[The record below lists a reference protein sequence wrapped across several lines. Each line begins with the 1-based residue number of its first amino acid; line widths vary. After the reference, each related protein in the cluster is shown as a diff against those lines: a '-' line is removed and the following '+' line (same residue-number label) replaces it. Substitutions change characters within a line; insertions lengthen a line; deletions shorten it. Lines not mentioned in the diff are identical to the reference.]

1 MAKLQTYKFVNPG
14 IAASASPVATAARQ
28 QTLAFNRLGTTVS
41 SIGSV
46 VKDIEQVSILN
57 NKADQKELI
66 AERRRKRKERDAA
79 AEQAA
84 ELKDIEK
91 KKLKPD
97 NKLKK
102 VAKGSLS
109 WIEKFLAPIGNFL
122 LSLYKFAI
130 TTEVLK
136 WISDEEN
143 IKKLEEFLCK
153 ADFVFSTIFGWAK
166 GFTENVLNGFSDLTA
181 EDSTFIERIKG
192 LGEMMLGITA
202 LKYLMNPFSLIGDI
216 LNLLGRREQAQ
227 KLKDKADRARNQ
239 QRNQRSGRPQLGSG
253 QTTSL
258 GSRPAGF
265 VPRSDAAGNQV
276 AGRGQQYR
284 NNLSRVGQGATTQ
297 PLKPSRLRGFTAN
310 LQTGTANV
318 PLPAGA
324 QRGLYGGV
332 QKAGKA
338 FAGAK
343 NFFRGLRIPIIG
355 PILMGI
361 GSYMETGKV
370 DQALFVAGGAAIG
383 GALGTLIP
391 IPVLGT
397 LLGET
402 IGGYIGDLMYV
413 LLKGGGPGA
422 LGQKLRQ
429 DIQKV
434 LSVGKTVTDWIGSGL
449 SRFFEGVPKYNIFG
463 KKVPDPFWMLNPANL
478 FEKAGIFSKAFF
490 SRDPMNE
497 TPEQKALRIKQQEKE
512 RKELERQLEQ
522 QYDRSNQIDQSLI
535 DSVDLYRNGGYLQE
549 MFLGGLWKKVKKVGS
564 SIWKGVTKIASNPI
578 VSTVASF
585 IPGANIVV
593 PAINAINAVSSG
605 NYLGAVMSGLGAVGG
620 FASIGSTAQSMVNTP
635 DWLINLRMS
644 GFGQGVSNLYNQG
657 AKFFGGINTYLDNNP
672 WIGNV
677 AGNLMRGNIGGAIT
691 TGLNQLD
698 PRFGNIAGS
707 LFAGDYRG
715 AIGSGLG
722 MIDPRFSGIAN
733 DIFAGNFGGAV
744 SGGLSMF
751 DPQLGGIASNIF
763 GGNFMEAGL
772 SGIGM
777 INPNLEAAARSFI
790 SDPVATIGSIAEQ
803 KGLGGL
809 YKGIL
814 DVAGGDYKGAMRT
827 LGAEIGV
834 DPKFLGAAEK
844 ISDKVFSEKGL
855 SAEFVMNEVAE
866 FVPIP
871 MIVEKL
877 VPLPTA
883 VPLNNE
889 EQAYTAVSTSLTSR
903 MR

>member
-41 SIGSV
+41 SIGGI

-66 AERRRKRKERDAA
+66 AERRRKRRERDAA
-79 AEQAA
+79 AEEAA
-84 ELKDIEK
+84 ELKKVEK

-102 VAKGSLS
+102 IAKGSLS
-109 WIEKFLAPIGNFL
+109 WIEKFLAPIGQFL
-122 LSLYKFAI
+122 LYLGKIAI
-130 TTEVLK
+130 TSEVLK
-136 WISDEEN
+136 WVSDEKNVE
-143 IKKLEEFLCK
+143 KLKVFLEK
-153 ADFVFSTIFGWAK
+153 ADFVFRKIFGWVK
-166 GFTENVLNGFSDLTA
+166 GFTENILNGFSDLTA
-181 EDSTFIERIKG
+181 KDSTFVERIKG

-239 QRNQRSGRPQLGSG
+239 RSGRPQLGSG

-284 NNLSRVGQGATTQ
+284 NNLGRVGQGATTQ

-402 IGGYIGDLMYV
+402 IGGYIGDLMYI
-413 LLKGGGPGA
+413 LLKGGGPEA

-463 KKVPDPFWMLNPANL
+463 KKVPDPFWMLNPVNL

-522 QYDRSNQIDQSLI
+522 QYDRADQIDQSLI

-549 MFLGGLWKKVKKVGS
+549 MFLGGLWKKVKKIGS
-564 SIWKGVTKIASNPI
+564 SIWKGVTSIASNPI
-578 VSTVASF
+578 VATVASF

-605 NYLGAVMSGLGAVGG
+605 DYLGAVMSGLGAVGG
-620 FASIGSTAQSMVNTP
+620 FASINTVNAINNPT
-635 DWLINLRMS
+635 WLNNIRFS
-644 GFGQGVSNLYNQG
+644 GFGQGVANLYNQG
-657 AKFFGGINTYLDNNP
+657 AQFFGGINTYLNNNP

-677 AGNLMRGNIGGAIT
+677 AGNLVRGNIGGAIT

-733 DIFAGNFGGAV
+733 DIFAGNFGDAV
-744 SGGLSMF
+744 SSGLSMF

-777 INPNLEAAARSFI
+777 INPNLEAAARSFL

-866 FVPIP
+866 FIPIP

-889 EQAYTAVSTSLTSR
+889 EQTYTAVSTSLTSR

>member
-1 MAKLQTYKFVNPG
+1 
-14 IAASASPVATAARQ
+14 
-28 QTLAFNRLGTTVS
+28 
-41 SIGSV
+41 
-46 VKDIEQVSILN
+46 
-57 NKADQKELI
+57 
-66 AERRRKRKERDAA
+66 
-79 AEQAA
+79 
-84 ELKDIEK
+84 
-91 KKLKPD
+91 
-97 NKLKK
+97 
-102 VAKGSLS
+102 
-109 WIEKFLAPIGNFL
+109 
-122 LSLYKFAI
+122 
-130 TTEVLK
+130 
-136 WISDEEN
+136 
-143 IKKLEEFLCK
+143 
-153 ADFVFSTIFGWAK
+153 
-166 GFTENVLNGFSDLTA
+166 
-181 EDSTFIERIKG
+181 
-192 LGEMMLGITA
+192 
-202 LKYLMNPFSLIGDI
+202 
-216 LNLLGRREQAQ
+216 
-227 KLKDKADRARNQ
+227 
-239 QRNQRSGRPQLGSG
+239 
-253 QTTSL
+253 
-258 GSRPAGF
+258 
-265 VPRSDAAGNQV
+265 
-276 AGRGQQYR
+276 
-284 NNLSRVGQGATTQ
+284 
-297 PLKPSRLRGFTAN
+297 
-310 LQTGTANV
+310 
-318 PLPAGA
+318 
-324 QRGLYGGV
+324 
-332 QKAGKA
+332 
-338 FAGAK
+338 
-343 NFFRGLRIPIIG
+343 
-355 PILMGI
+355 
-361 GSYMETGKV
+361 
-370 DQALFVAGGAAIG
+370 
-383 GALGTLIP
+383 
-391 IPVLGT
+391 
-397 LLGET
+397 
-402 IGGYIGDLMYV
+402 
-413 LLKGGGPGA
+413 
-422 LGQKLRQ
+422 
-429 DIQKV
+429 
-434 LSVGKTVTDWIGSGL
+434 
-449 SRFFEGVPKYNIFG
+449 
-463 KKVPDPFWMLNPANL
+463 
-478 FEKAGIFSKAFF
+478 
-490 SRDPMNE
+490 MNE

-578 VSTVASF
+578 VATVANF

-814 DVAGGDYKGAMRT
+814 GVASGDYKGAMRT

>member
-1 MAKLQTYKFVNPG
+1 
-14 IAASASPVATAARQ
+14 
-28 QTLAFNRLGTTVS
+28 
-41 SIGSV
+41 
-46 VKDIEQVSILN
+46 
-57 NKADQKELI
+57 
-66 AERRRKRKERDAA
+66 
-79 AEQAA
+79 
-84 ELKDIEK
+84 
-91 KKLKPD
+91 
-97 NKLKK
+97 
-102 VAKGSLS
+102 
-109 WIEKFLAPIGNFL
+109 
-122 LSLYKFAI
+122 
-130 TTEVLK
+130 
-136 WISDEEN
+136 
-143 IKKLEEFLCK
+143 
-153 ADFVFSTIFGWAK
+153 
-166 GFTENVLNGFSDLTA
+166 
-181 EDSTFIERIKG
+181 
-192 LGEMMLGITA
+192 MLGITA

-284 NNLSRVGQGATTQ
+284 TNLGRVGQGATTQ
-297 PLKPSRLRGFTAN
+297 PRRPSRLAGFKAN

-383 GALGTLIP
+383 GALGALIP

-413 LLKGGGPGA
+413 LLRGGGPGA
-422 LGQKLRQ
+422 LGQKLKQ

-497 TPEQKALRIKQQEKE
+497 TPEQKALRVKQQEKE
-512 RKELERQLEQ
+512 REELERKLAE
-522 QYDRSNQIDQSLI
+522 QYDRADQNQIDQSLI

-549 MFLGGLWKKVKKVGS
+549 MFLGGLWKKVKKIGS
-564 SIWKGVTKIASNPI
+564 SIWKGVTKVASNPI
-578 VSTVASF
+578 VATVASF

-593 PAINAINAVSSG
+593 PAINAINAASSG
-605 NYLGAVMSGLGAVGG
+605 DIMGAVMSGLGAVGG
-620 FASIGSTAQSMVNTP
+620 FANINTVNAINNP
-635 DWLINLRMS
+635 AWLNNIRFS
-644 GFGQGVSNLYNQG
+644 GFGQSVAGLYHQG
-657 AKFFGGINTYLDNNP
+657 AQFFGNINNFMNNNP
-672 WIGNV
+672 WIGDV
-677 AGNLMRGNIGGAIT
+677 AGNLIKGNIGGAVT
-691 TGLNQLD
+691 SGLSYID
-698 PRFGNIAGS
+698 PRFSNIAGS
-707 LFAGDYRG
+707 LFQGDFKG
-715 AIGSGLG
+715 AITGGLG
-722 MIDPRFSGIAN
+722 MLDPRLEGIA
-733 DIFAGNFGGAV
+733 GNVFGG
-744 SGGLSMF
+744 
-751 DPQLGGIASNIF
+751 D
-763 GGNFMEAGL
+763 FMGAATSAL
-772 SGIGM
+772 NM
-777 INPNLEAAARSFI
+777 INPTLGNLASSFLT
-790 SDPVATIGSIAEQ
+790 DPVATIGGLAEQ
-803 KGLGGL
+803 NGLGGL
-809 YKGIL
+809 YKGIMG
-814 DVAGGDYKGAMRT
+814 VAGGDYKTAMRE

-834 DPKFLGAAEK
+834 DPKYLGAAEK
-844 ISDKVFSEKGL
+844 ITDKVFSDDGL
-855 SAEFVMNEVAE
+855 SAEFAMNQVME
-866 FVPIP
+866 FIPVPMVI
-871 MIVEKL
+871 EKL
-877 VPLPTA
+877 VPLPQA
-883 VPLNNE
+883 VPINTGVML
-889 EQAYTAVSTSLTSR
+889 
-903 MR
+903 